1 MKYVYFAVLEPVANS
16 ESFYAYVPNLQGC
29 VTSGSN
35 LQDAIEMIT
44 DAASIWLV
52 CAEDEGIAIPA
63 ATTTTRSTY
72 KANSKLVEIQVDT
85 TAYREEL
92 SDNYICDD
100 RHTTPEYLQKVR
112 NMTEEQLVKRF
123 ETLKTNRLQATLIH
137 SKHTNGEWIDQDH
150 IFCPVAQRIIEIID
164 CMEIND
170 VARKIQIPR
179 VLETFTPPIVWNED
193 QRKICENCKFYDM

>member
-1 MKYVYFAVLEPVANS
+1 MKYVYTAVLEPTKNS
-16 ESFYAYVPNLQGC
+16 ERYYAYVPDLRGC

-72 KANSKLVEIQVDT
+72 KANSTLVEIQVDT

-112 NMTEEQLVKRF
+112 NMTEAQLVKRH
-123 ETLKTNRLQATLIH
+123 ETLESNQLQAKLIH
-137 SKHTNGEWIDQDH
+137 SNHKDGEWVDRDH
-150 IFCPVAQRIIEIID
+150 VFCPVAQRVLDIID

-170 VARKIQIPR
+170 VARKIQIPH

>member
-1 MKYVYFAVLEPVANS
+1 MQYKYTAVLEPMANS
-16 ESFYAYVPNLQGC
+16 ESYYAYVPDLKGC

-63 ATTTTRSTY
+63 ATTTTRSTC
-72 KANSKLVEIQVDT
+72 KVNSTLVEIQIDT

-92 SDNYICDD
+92 YDNYICDD

-112 NMTEEQLVKRF
+112 NMTEAQLVKRH
-123 ETLKTNRLQATLIH
+123 ETLESNLLQAELIH
-137 SKHTNGEWIDQDH
+137 SNHKDGEWVDLDH
-150 IFCPVAQRIIEIID
+150 VFCPVAQRVLDIID

-179 VLETFTPPIVWNED
+179 VLESFSPPISWNED